1 MTWKGILYEQKRSDM
16 PVGIIAG
23 TAIYSIPSI
32 SMEEISVDTPYGE
45 TVILRGKGEN
55 SELIFLPR
63 HGPKH
68 STPPHKIN
76 YRANIHALSSLG
88 VTHVL
93 AAYAVGSINTTM
105 PPMSLVAIDDFIDFT
120 SGREATFFNG
130 GVNNVKHIDVSE
142 PFCPSLRNTLLAMSA
157 EYDREIIPGG
167 TYVCTNGP
175 RLESPAEVRMFGKFG
190 GDVIGM
196 TAIPEITLAKE
207 LDICFAAVAFSVNW
221 AAGIEKKI
229 SFVEDGL
236 SDLGKNLL
244 DLFIRALREASS

>member
-1 MTWKGILYEQKRSDM
+1 M
-16 PVGIIAG
+16 PVGIITG
-23 TAIYSIPSI
+23 TAIYTIPSI
-32 SMEEISVDTPYGE
+32 AMEEISVDTPYGE
-45 TVILRGKGEN
+45 ALILRGMGEN
-55 SELIFLPR
+55 SDLIFLPR

-68 STPPHKIN
+68 STPPHKVN
-76 YRANIHALSSLG
+76 YRANIRALSDLG

-93 AAYAVGSINTTM
+93 AAYAVGSINTNM

-120 SGREATFFNG
+120 SGREATFFDG
-130 GVNNVKHIDVSE
+130 GVTTVRHIDVSE
-142 PFCPSLRNTLLAMSA
+142 PFCSSLRGTLLALSA
-157 EYDREIIPGG
+157 EYDLEIIPAG

-175 RLESPAEVRMFGKFG
+175 RLESPAEVRMLGKLG

-229 SFVEDGL
+229 NFVEDGL
-236 SDLGKNLL
+236 GDLSNNLL
-244 DLFIRALREASS
+244 DLFIGVLREASG

>member
-1 MTWKGILYEQKRSDM
+1 M

-23 TAIYSIPSI
+23 TAIYSIPSMT
-32 SMEEISVDTPYGE
+32 MEEISVDTPYGE
-45 TVILRGKGEN
+45 ALIFRGEGEN
-55 SELIFLPR
+55 SDLIFLPR

-93 AAYAVGSINTTM
+93 AAYAVGSINTNM

-120 SGREATFFNG
+120 SGREATFFDG
-130 GVNNVKHIDVSE
+130 GVNKVKHTDVSE
-142 PFCPSLRNTLLAMSA
+142 PFCLSLRSALLELSV
-157 EYDREIIPGG
+157 EHDLEIIPGG
-167 TYVCTNGP
+167 IYVCTNGP
-175 RLESPAEVRMFGKFG
+175 RLESPAEVRMLSKLG

-229 SFVEDGL
+229 NFVEEGL
-236 SDLGKNLL
+236 GDLGKNLL
-244 DLFIRALREASS
+244 ALFIRALRETSG